1 MRVGGLLLGVCL
13 TACPLPFGKGVM
25 VPVESPRATL
35 TFPDAGVRAA
45 FREVDLTPEPGPP
58 LYGWSTDG
66 HAYSTGYWLRL
77 KARVLALEAK
87 GQRLALVQV
96 DLGAASTLMHRRIAR
111 ALEKDGIDPTRLVM
125 STTHT
130 HGGPGGFFGD
140 RFFNHMI
147 PARNGFDEALTNY
160 FVSRIAGAVH
170 EAFLEDSLRP
180 ARLAVVQEQVARE
193 ATSNRSI
200 EAWRHNFD
208 EGQRMPMEPD
218 ASGKLVEAAVNHT
231 LTLLRVDTQASAGAP
246 FTPAGVWTA
255 FAVHGNSAGYHS
267 PLLHGDVHG
276 LTARLTK
283 SLLGARVPE
292 DFVAATTTGAEGDVA
307 AGPAPGKNAGFA
319 LTYDVS
325 KLVAAAAVRAFDA
338 AQARIDAG
346 GLTLDGL
353 PVAYDELSL
362 RGAPTTGSN
371 LCPASYMSNAQ
382 VAGSEEGRAPEVAAW
397 LGAKEGNARAPSGC
411 MSQRGEFGVLLKP
424 ITVFL
429 TDPDETP
436 DVVPFQVVRIG
447 KGSDGVV
454 FASVPGEATT
464 EVGHRIER
472 AVRGALNPQGGSA
485 DAPAFAVLGLTNGY
499 VTYITTGPEYLAQAY
514 EGGNTMYGGEEG
526 DLFVE
531 EFGRLAGLLGKRRD
545 RWHPRREFWPGPPP
559 GKPFVPPENAPPC
572 QPQTWSA
579 LGVTSSGDARAFTW
593 SGAKPGERCRPPAEV
608 RVECDA
614 AGAWRVPVDDD
625 GLPQSDDGR
634 ALEVSQDGATWT
646 ARWQPPSSSRFGK
659 CRFAVAR
666 PGDDLFSAEF
676 SAPGAP

>member
-1 MRVGGLLLGVCL
+1 MRVGGLLLGVVL

-25 VPVESPRATL
+25 VPVESPRAARQPSDL
-35 TFPDAGVRAA
+35 GVRAA
-45 FREVDLTPEPGPP
+45 FREVDITPEPGPP
-58 LYGWSTDG
+58 LYGWSSDG

-77 KARVLALEAK
+77 KARVLALEAN
-87 GQRLALVQV
+87 GERLAMVQL
-96 DLGAASTLMHRRIAR
+96 DLGAASTLMHRRIAK
-111 ALEKDGIDPTRLVM
+111 ALAQDGIDPSRLVM

-130 HGGPGGFFGD
+130 HAGPGGFFGD

-147 PARNGFDEALTNY
+147 PARNGFDEALTGY
-160 FVSRIAGAVH
+160 FVETIAAAVH
-170 EAFLEDSLRP
+170 EAFMHLKP
-180 ARLAVVQEQVARE
+180 ARLAVAQEQVARD

-208 EGQRMPMEPD
+208 EGQRKPMERD
-218 ASGKLVEAAVNHT
+218 GSGQLVEAAINHT
-231 LTLLRVDTQASAGAP
+231 LTLLRVDTQESPGAP

-276 LTARLTK
+276 LTARLTR
-283 SLLGARVPE
+283 SRLGLPE
-292 DFVAATTTGAEGDVA
+292 HFVAATTTGAEGDVA
-307 AGPAPGKNAGFA
+307 AGPAPGQNAGFA
-319 LTYDVS
+319 LTYQVS
-325 KLVAAAAVRAFDA
+325 NLVAEAAIRAFNGA
-338 AQARIDAG
+338 EARIDAG
-346 GLTLDGL
+346 GISLQGS

-362 RGAPTTGSN
+362 RGAPTSASN

-382 VAGSEEGRAPEVAAW
+382 VAGSEEGRAPAIAAW
-397 LGAKEGNARAPSGC
+397 IGAEEGNTRAPAGC
-411 MSQRGEFGVLLKP
+411 MSQRGEFAVFLKP
-424 ITVFL
+424 LTVFL

-436 DVVPFQVVRIG
+436 DVVPFQVVRLG

-454 FASVPGEATT
+454 FTSVPGEATT
-464 EVGHRIER
+464 EIGHRIER
-472 AVRGALNPQGGSA
+472 AVRGALNPTGGNA

-514 EGGNTMYGGEEG
+514 EGGNTMYGGQEG

-531 EFGRLAGLLGKRRD
+531 EFGRLTGLLGKGRD

-559 GKPFVPPENAPPC
+559 GKAFVPDANAPRC
-572 QPQTWSA
+572 QPMTWSA
-579 LGVTSSGDARAFTW
+579 QGVKSTGDARSFTW
-593 SGAKPGERCRPPAEV
+593 LGAKPGERCRPPAHV
-608 RVECDA
+608 RVECETG
-614 AGAWRVPVDDD
+614 GAWRVPVDAD

-634 ALEVSQDGATWT
+634 ALEVSQKDATWT
-646 ARWQPPSSSRFGK
+646 ALWQPGASSRFGK

-666 PGDDLFSAEF
+666 EGGDLFSNEF